1 MFDVDQ
7 VVWRQFAEAATP
19 EAFYRSWLAVQ
30 ARLIQGVRR
39 GETVERLQSLLDLVA
54 TALAQERFHGTAVG
68 FTMLRS
74 LGGGTVR
81 SA

>member
-1 MFDVDQ
+1 
-7 VVWRQFAEAATP
+7 
-19 EAFYRSWLAVQ
+19 VQ